1 MSKKANKA
9 SKVQHEELKCI
20 PMRKVAR
27 VMTLIAGVLALA
39 IVVFSAAEA
48 AWPWA
53 AVFAAV
59 SGVAFYLA
67 YAMTVDLREA
77 H

>member
-1 MSKKANKA
+1 MTKHAEKRTKA
-9 SKVQHEELKCI
+9 QTEELKYI

-27 VMTLIAGVLALA
+27 VMTLVAGALA
-39 IVVFSAAEA
+39 ACIVAFAIAEV

-59 SGVAFYLA
+59 AGVAFYLA